1 MSDNNIKNTEFHL
14 SVPVH
19 FSLKATALSH
29 GWHECCPMSWNECGG
44 CLQWVTRNDER
55 AIRISVREVQRLTFE
70 GEYKHPLYAKAT
82 GNRQQATSD
91 TSKSRNVETSRRGV
105 RKDSLGAP
113 IGNWQSV
120 TGNPE
125 SRISDLRSQNASANT
140 RHLTVRIDGIDT
152 GISQDTSC
160 GERNGAVQERV
171 LADVHRMLGL
181 DEDLTEFYEL
191 CAEHPR
197 LAIVPRIGGGRLIKS
212 PTMTE
217 NIIKC
222 LCATNINWT
231 QAVKAINR
239 IAQIGPHVRH
249 FRNLTAWPTPREIV
263 RAGEKYLV
271 EVCRMGYRAEPI
283 VKFCRD
289 VDSGKFDPESL
300 WSLAADANVSSD
312 EILKILLTI
321 RGIGPA
327 SAHSLLGLLGRHDR
341 VSIDSATIAHVAA
354 IHTNGRKPTLKK
366 IQRIYAPYGKW
377 KNLVYWCESWI
388 RWETARELI
397 REFHGDVS
405 AAKG

>member
-1 MSDNNIKNTEFHL
+1 
-14 SVPVH
+14 
-19 FSLKATALSH
+19 
-29 GWHECCPMSWNECGG
+29 MSWNECGG
-44 CLQWVTRNDER
+44 CLQWITRGEER
-55 AIRISVREVQRLTFE
+55 PFRVSISEPARREDRIAYLKSQNS
-70 GEYKHPLYAKAT
+70 
-82 GNRQQATSD
+82 NRKIQSRGATS
-91 TSKSRNVETSRRGV
+91 
-105 RKDSLGAP
+105 
-113 IGNWQSV
+113 
-120 TGNPE
+120 
-125 SRISDLRSQNASANT
+125 
-140 RHLTVRIDGIDT
+140 RHLSIRIDGRVGEAAHGQID
-152 GISQDTSC
+152 GDVD
-160 GERNGAVQERV
+160 GAGRERV
-171 LADVHRMLGL
+171 LADAHRILGL
-181 DEDLTEFYEL
+181 DEELSEFYEL

-197 LAIVPRIGGGRLIKS
+197 LAIVPKIGAGRLIKS

-239 IAQIGPHVRH
+239 IAQLGPHVRH
-249 FRNLTAWPTPREIV
+249 FRNLTAWPTPREIA

-283 VKFCRD
+283 VKLCRD

-300 WSLAADANVSSD
+300 WSLAADLNISSD
-312 EILKILLTI
+312 ELLKILTSI

-388 RWETARELI
+388 RWETAGELI
-397 REFHGDVS
+397 REFQDANGGMK
-405 AAKG
+405 A